1 MSDLEKRIN
10 KIFTPDNLKALDAA
24 PDDQGPAADDQ
35 PEIIPAKKKI
45 ETRGRKNRGLTKKH
59 YEEFKNDR
67 KAFRKIKHA
76 DNFSQDII
84 ERVAGDVVNDQDLN
98 QFKELY
104 TLTCDSILDDFRQN
118 NPELIK
124 KHPYNYYKKI
134 LAALKEATPRVG
146 PDEIDKLIII
156 WDCLTLLLDDIGLY
170 ITYESFEKVTGVYK
184 DQLKSRCGLSPKYA
198 DFCKKINKD
207 VDGALIN
214 ELQYNPYNQTNKMFI
229 AKVHGIIEKTEPKQI
244 EVTHNIQSFSNI
256 AQYRLDDQ
264 GEN

>member
-1 MSDLEKRIN
+1 MDLDKRIN
-10 KIFTPDNLKALDAA
+10 EVFTPDNLKALKGSPADL
-24 PDDQGPAADDQ
+24 GPAAHDQ
-35 PEIIPAKKKI
+35 EKRK

-59 YEEFKNDR
+59 YEEFKKDR

-76 DNFSQDII
+76 ETFKPEII
-84 ERVAGDVVNDQDLN
+84 ERVAGDVVNNDDIN

-104 TLTCDSILDDFRQN
+104 SLTCESILDDFRQN

-134 LAALKEATPRVG
+134 LQTLKESTPKIL
-146 PDEIDKLIII
+146 PDDIDKLIII
-156 WDCLTLLLDDIGLY
+156 WDCLTKLLDDIGLY

-184 DQLKSRCGLSPKYA
+184 DQLKSRAGLSPKYA

-229 AKVHGIIEKTEPKQI
+229 AKVHGIIEKTEPKQV
-244 EVTHNIQSFSNI
+244 EVTHTIQNYDNISR
-256 AQYRLDDQ
+256 YRLDDH
-264 GEN
+264 E